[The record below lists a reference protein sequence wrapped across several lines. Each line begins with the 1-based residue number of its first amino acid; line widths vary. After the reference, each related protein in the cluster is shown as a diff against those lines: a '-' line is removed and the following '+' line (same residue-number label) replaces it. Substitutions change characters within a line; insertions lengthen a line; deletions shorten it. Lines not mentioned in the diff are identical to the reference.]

1 LTAVVYLWAKIE
13 SEQPNID
20 ITSQKTKHGII
31 CFFISTFLTRIQDS
45 ALHSCMNRDVERSTK
60 ACGQIDEVEF
70 SALETSVTLLCP
82 LGYQKN
88 MRTVIFYKISK

>member
-1 LTAVVYLWAKIE
+1 
-13 SEQPNID
+13 
-20 ITSQKTKHGII
+20 
-31 CFFISTFLTRIQDS
+31 
-45 ALHSCMNRDVERSTK
+45 MNRDVERSTK

-88 MRTVIFYKISK
+88 NMRTVIFYKISKWNLRRNKRRMQNKKNLNSLSSPKTYTAALLRISSEAL